1 MGTMLPTE
9 LLDLLPN
16 PLLIGIVWAMAVC
29 WVAWL
34 LLRLIPVDERDRA
47 AYRYLRAAINWAA
60 FLLAMAVL
68 VVVVISYA
76 LSALQ
81 GAPLPPG

>member
-1 MGTMLPTE
+1 MGTALPPE
-9 LLDLLPN
+9 LLNLLPN
-16 PLLIGIVWAMAVC
+16 PLLTGIVWAVAVC

-34 LLRLIPVDERDRA
+34 LLRLIPGDERHRA

-68 VVVVISYA
+68 VVVVISYT
-76 LSALQ
+76 LSAFQ
-81 GAPLPPG
+81 GAPPPPG